1 MNWRFQISNFNNHVS
16 IRELQN
22 LPIVKPSES
31 SKITRN
37 LSKAVRTLDY
47 PAIEANVF
55 ALYGFS
61 IRQTKSILEV
71 RKTPNEEMKL
81 ILESLSRLV

>member
-1 MNWRFQISNFNNHVS
+1 S

-22 LPIVKPSES
+22 LPIVKPVKS
-31 SKITRN
+31 SQITRN
-37 LSKAVRTLDY
+37 LRKTVRSLDY

-61 IRQTKSILEV
+61 LPQAKSILEI
-71 RKTPNEEMKL
+71 RKTPDDEKKL
-81 ILESLSRLV
+81 ILDFLTQLV